1 MKITSQFSR
10 LKIRSFL
17 LFWRVRILWR
27 LTSTVSQSVKN
38 FLMYPNMKN
47 LRRVCCWFSS
57 WIRLS
62 INLLDA
68 EVYQK
73 KISTRLTFCITA
85 ISIAGCGELDRQ
97 CESHLIFATDRC
109 GHTWRYVFNFV
120 VISWEAALSSWDY
133 CSRLTLHHIVT
144 RNGGEYNYRYQRSAT
159 IIAIT
164 AAGTPGDLTCC
175 RDLRIKPLSVS
186 PA

>member
-47 LRRVCCWFSS
+47 LRRGYCWFSS

-68 EVYQK
+68 DVYHK

-97 CESHLIFATDRC
+97 CESHVIFATDRC
-109 GHTWRYVFNFV
+109 GRTWRYIFNFLRGSTFFMRLLQSLDATSYSHAKLWQ
-120 VISWEAALSSWDY
+120 ISE
-133 CSRLTLHHIVT
+133 I
-144 RNGGEYNYRYQRSAT
+144 GE

-164 AAGTPGDLTCC
+164 AAGTPGDLACF

>member
-47 LRRVCCWFSS
+47 LRRGCCWFSS

-62 INLLDA
+62 KNLLDA

-73 KISTRLTFCITA
+73 KYPRGLPFVLLRFQSLVA
-85 ISIAGCGELDRQ
+85 AN
-97 CESHLIFATDRC
+97 LIVSLNR
-109 GHTWRYVFNFV
+109 TWFSPPIDADALGDIFL
-120 VISWEAALSSWDY
+120 ISWEAALSSWDY
-133 CSRLTLHHIVT
+133 CSRLTLHHIYSHAKLWRISEIGDNNRHHCSGHT
-144 RNGGEYNYRYQRSAT
+144 WRFDLLPRSAHK
-159 IIAIT
+159 T
-164 AAGTPGDLTCC
+164 ALS
-175 RDLRIKPLSVS
+175 LSVS

>member
-1 MKITSQFSR
+1 MKINSQFSR

-47 LRRVCCWFSS
+47 LRRGCCWFSS

-85 ISIAGCGELDRQ
+85 ISIAGCGD
-97 CESHLIFATDRC
+97 LIVSLNR
-109 GHTWRYVFNFV
+109 TWFSPPIDADALGDIFL
-120 VISWEAALSSWDY
+120 ISWEAALSSWDY
-133 CSRLTLHHIVT
+133 CSRLTLHHIYSHAKLWRISEIGDNNRHHCSGHT
-144 RNGGEYNYRYQRSAT
+144 WRFDLLPRSAHK
-159 IIAIT
+159 T
-164 AAGTPGDLTCC
+164 ALS
-175 RDLRIKPLSVS
+175 LSVS

>member
-1 MKITSQFSR
+1 MKT
-10 LKIRSFL
+10 
-17 LFWRVRILWR
+17 
-27 LTSTVSQSVKN
+27 
-38 FLMYPNMKN
+38 
-47 LRRVCCWFSS
+47 LRRGCSWFSS

-62 INLLDA
+62 INLLDV
-68 EVYQK
+68 EVYQN

-97 CESHLIFATDRC
+97 CESHVIFATDRC

-144 RNGGEYNYRYQRSAT
+144 RNGGEYNYRHQRSAT
-159 IIAIT
+159 IS
-164 AAGTPGDLTCC
+164 DRLVCHQ
-175 RDLRIKPLSVS
+175 LKLSSDGWNCVTERFS
-186 PA
+186 FLCVVCFCFPYS